1 VDVECARARVARRHV
16 QAGIEDNFE
25 KGLKRF
31 DRNDVLN
38 GTLIRNNL
46 TKCDVRVESFDT
58 AS

>member
-1 VDVECARARVARRHV
+1 VARRHV